1 MKMMKKLMAVALA
14 GVMALTLLAGCGN
27 PYALTEKEL
36 LNALTDLSPVTLEN
50 GTENGAKATLK
61 AADNADA
68 AKVMQALALVGQDP
82 EDRNFDLLHAAN
94 WQTVLNIQDGEC
106 VRIAYKKVTEI
117 KSETL
122 NKLQNLMY
130 ASDLLDSVKPVTNKM
145 PKDGAEATVSVKIG
159 KIGDAEYIV
168 MVLRTS
174 DTMITII
181 H

>member
-36 LNALTDLSPVTLEN
+36 LNALTDLSPVTLDEN
-50 GTENGAKATLK
+50 TKVTLK
-61 AADNADA
+61 AADNTDA
-68 AKVMQALALVGQDP
+68 AKVMQALAEKDL
-82 EDRNFDLLHAAN
+82 EDRDFILQNAAN
-94 WQTVLNIQDGEC
+94 WQTVLNIKDDEC
-106 VRIAYKKVTEI
+106 VGIAYKKVTEI

-122 NKLQNLMY
+122 NKLQNLVY
-130 ASDLLDSVKPVTNKM
+130 ASDLLDSVKPVTRVM

>member
-36 LNALTDLSPVTLEN
+36 LNALTDLSPITLGSN
-50 GTENGAKATLK
+50 KVTLK
-61 AADNADA
+61 AADNTDA
-68 AKVMQALALVGQDP
+68 AAVVQALDGKNL
-82 EDRNFDLLHAAN
+82 EDHDFILQNAAN
-94 WQTVLNIQDGEC
+94 WKDVLNIKENEC
-106 VRIAYKKVTEI
+106 VGIAYEKVTEI

-122 NKLQNLMY
+122 NKMQNLIY
-130 ASDLLDSVKPVTNKM
+130 ASDLLDKVKNVTTAM

-174 DTMITII
+174 DTII
-181 H
+181 Y

>member
-36 LNALTDLSPVTLEN
+36 LNALTDLSPTTLGSN
-50 GTENGAKATLK
+50 KVTLK
-61 AADNADA
+61 AADNTDA
-68 AKVMQALALVGQDP
+68 AKVMQALAEKDL
-82 EDRNFDLLHAAN
+82 EDRDFILPSAAN
-94 WQTVLNIQDGEC
+94 WQTVLNIQDDEC
-106 VRIAYKKVTEI
+106 VGIAYKKVTEI

-122 NKLQNLMY
+122 NKLQNLVY

>member
-36 LNALTDLSPVTLEN
+36 LNALTDLSPITLGSN
-50 GTENGAKATLK
+50 KVTLK
-61 AADNADA
+61 AADNTDA
-68 AKVMQALALVGQDP
+68 AAVMQALDGKNL
-82 EDRNFDLLHAAN
+82 EDHDFILQNAAN
-94 WQTVLNIQDGEC
+94 WKDVLNIKDDEC
-106 VRIAYKKVTEI
+106 VGIAYKKVTEI

-122 NKLQNLMY
+122 NKMQNLMY
-130 ASDLLDSVKPVTNKM
+130 ASDLLDSVKRVTSAV

-174 DTMITII
+174 DTII

>member
-36 LNALTDLSPVTLEN
+36 LNALTDLSPITLGSN
-50 GTENGAKATLK
+50 KVTLK
-61 AADNADA
+61 AADNTDA
-68 AKVMQALALVGQDP
+68 AAVMQALDGKNL
-82 EDRNFDLLHAAN
+82 EDHDFILQNAAN
-94 WQTVLNIQDGEC
+94 WKDVLNIKENEC
-106 VRIAYKKVTEI
+106 VGIAYEKVTEI

-122 NKLQNLMY
+122 NKMQNLIY
-130 ASDLLDSVKPVTNKM
+130 ASDLLDKVKNVTNAG
-145 PKDGAEATVSVKIG
+145 PRDGAEATVSVKIG

-174 DTMITII
+174 DTI

>member
-36 LNALTDLSPVTLEN
+36 LNALTDLSPITLGSN
-50 GTENGAKATLK
+50 KVTLK
-61 AADNADA
+61 AADNTDA
-68 AKVMQALALVGQDP
+68 AAVMQALAGK
-82 EDRNFDLLHAAN
+82 DLEARDFYLETAAN
-94 WQTVLNIQDGEC
+94 WQTVLNIKDDEC
-106 VRIAYKKVTEI
+106 VGIAYKKVTEI

-122 NKLQNLMY
+122 NKLQNLVY
-130 ASDLLDSVKPVTNKM
+130 ASDLLDSVKNVTNVG
-145 PKDGAEATVSVKIG
+145 PRDGAEATVSVKIG

-174 DTMITII
+174 DTII

>member
-36 LNALTDLSPVTLEN
+36 LNALTDLSPITLDHR
-50 GTENGAKATLK
+50 TENGAKVTLK
-61 AADNADA
+61 AADNTDA
-68 AKVMQALALVGQDP
+68 AKVMQALAEKDL
-82 EDRNFDLLHAAN
+82 EDRDFILQNAAN
-94 WQTVLNIQDGEC
+94 WKTVLNIQEGEC
-106 VRIAYKKVTEI
+106 VGIAYEKVTEI

-122 NKLQNLMY
+122 NKLQNLVH
-130 ASDLLDSVKPVTNKM
+130 ARNLLHSVKPVTSVM

-174 DTMITII
+174 DTII

>member
-36 LNALTDLSPVTLEN
+36 LNALTDLSPTTLGSN
-50 GTENGAKATLK
+50 KVTLK
-61 AADNADA
+61 AADNTDA
-68 AKVMQALALVGQDP
+68 AKVMQALDGQDP
-82 EDRNFDLLHAAN
+82 EDRNFYLQNAAD
-94 WQTVLNIQDGEC
+94 WPAVLNIKENEC
-106 VRIAYKKVTEI
+106 VGIAYEKVTEI

-122 NKLQNLMY
+122 NKMQNLIY
-130 ASDLLDSVKPVTNKM
+130 ASDLLDKVKNVTNVG
-145 PKDGAEATVSVKIG
+145 PRDGAEATVSVKIG

-174 DTMITII
+174 DTII

>member
-36 LNALTDLSPVTLEN
+36 LNALTDLSPVTLDEN
-50 GTENGAKATLK
+50 TKVTLK
-61 AADNADA
+61 AADNTDA
-68 AKVMQALALVGQDP
+68 AKVMQALAEKDL
-82 EDRNFDLLHAAN
+82 EDRDFILPSAAN
-94 WQTVLNIQDGEC
+94 WQTVLNIQDDEC
-106 VRIAYKKVTEI
+106 VGIAYKKVTEI

-122 NKLQNLMY
+122 NKLQNLVY

-174 DTMITII
+174 DTII

>member
-36 LNALTDLSPVTLEN
+36 LNALTDLSPVTLDEN
-50 GTENGAKATLK
+50 TKVTLK
-61 AADNADA
+61 AADNTDA
-68 AKVMQALALVGQDP
+68 AKVMQALAEKDL
-82 EDRNFDLLHAAN
+82 EDRDFILPSAAN
-94 WQTVLNIQDGEC
+94 WQTVLNIQDDEC
-106 VRIAYKKVTEI
+106 VGIAYKKVTEI

-122 NKLQNLMY
+122 NKLQNLVY

-174 DTMITII
+174 DTII
-181 H
+181 Y

>member
-36 LNALTDLSPVTLEN
+36 LNALTDLSPVTLDEN
-50 GTENGAKATLK
+50 TKVTLK
-61 AADNADA
+61 AADNTDA
-68 AKVMQALALVGQDP
+68 AKVMQALAEKDL
-82 EDRNFDLLHAAN
+82 EDRDFILPSAAN
-94 WQTVLNIQDGEC
+94 WQTVLNIQDDEC
-106 VRIAYKKVTEI
+106 VGIAYKKVTEI

-122 NKLQNLMY
+122 NKLQNLVY

>member
-36 LNALTDLSPVTLEN
+36 LNALTDLSPITLGSN
-50 GTENGAKATLK
+50 KVTLK
-61 AADNADA
+61 AADNTDA
-68 AKVMQALALVGQDP
+68 AAVMQALDGKNL
-82 EDRNFDLLHAAN
+82 EDRDFYLETAAN
-94 WQTVLNIQDGEC
+94 WKAVLNIKEDEC
-106 VRIAYKKVTEI
+106 VGIAYEKVTEI

-122 NKLQNLMY
+122 NKMQNLIY
-130 ASDLLDSVKPVTNKM
+130 ASDLLDKVKNVTNVG
-145 PKDGAEATVSVKIG
+145 PRDGAEATVSVKIG

-174 DTMITII
+174 DTII
-181 H
+181 Y